1 MKRRTNYVYE
11 NVGEMYLRQRK
22 IDELI
27 KKTETKIQ
35 EAPTPEETT
44 FNIGKLSAIVDY
56 RSSKH
61 KKIIEAVIETKKS
74 LENHQYYD
82 SILDEIEFVGGYV
95 KGLNILL
102 ELDKELFDISPN
114 FVLFIYATTE
124 ELKSKYDLSLSLNEK
139 LDEFGSA
146 GSVRY
151 YVSTSVDDICD
162 KIMHLGSETLNAV
175 CAVYQEEHLPT
186 KEIMQQLAFE
196 KSDNIFLL
204 CDKEEIK
211 VSNIIR
217 KIFRTTSV

>member
-1 MKRRTNYVYE
+1 
-11 NVGEMYLRQRK
+11 MYLRQRK

-186 KEIMQQLAFE
+186 KEIMQQLAFK

>member
-186 KEIMQQLAFE
+186 KEIMQQLAFK